1 MPRPASLGAS
11 HHSADTDTWT
21 TRTENTTRLAPGLPL
36 PSLELRS
43 GNRRQV
49 PYIALSTVSP
59 RGRLAIAGPIRHLE
73 WTPGQSLSISLD
85 DGCIEMRT
93 ANREEA
99 DLRIG
104 PRLHVYLPASL
115 RHAADVRSGD
125 KVLVAALTPPRLRIY
140 PSAKLEAMLS
150 RSAEH
155 DRAQR

>member
-1 MPRPASLGAS
+1 MLRTTSFGAS

-21 TRTENTTRLAPGLPL
+21 TLPENATRLAPGLPL

-43 GNRRQV
+43 GNRQVV

-73 WTPGQSLSISLD
+73 WTPGQLLSISLD

-93 ANREEA
+93 ANPDEA
-99 DLRIG
+99 SHRVG
-104 PRLHVYLPASL
+104 QRLHVHLPASL
-115 RHAADVRSGD
+115 RYAADIRSGD
-125 KVLVAALTPPRLRIY
+125 KVLVAALIPPRLRIY

>member
-1 MPRPASLGAS
+1 MLRSPRFGVGR
-11 HHSADTDTWT
+11 HSADTDTST

-36 PSLELRS
+36 PSLKPKS
-43 GNRRQV
+43 GNRRIV

-59 RGRLAIAGPIRHLE
+59 GGRLAIAGPIRHLA
-73 WTPGQSLSISLD
+73 WTPGQLLSISLD

-93 ANREEA
+93 ANSQEA

-104 PRLHVYLPASL
+104 PSLHVYLPASL
-115 RHAADVRSGD
+115 RHAADIRSGD
-125 KVLVAALTPPRLRIY
+125 KMLVAALTPPRLRIY

-155 DRAQR
+155 DRAQQ

>member
-1 MPRPASLGAS
+1 MPRTARFGAD
-11 HHSADTDTWT
+11 HHSADTDTSNTWTEKT
-21 TRTENTTRLAPGLPL
+21 TRSAPGLPL

-43 GNRRQV
+43 GNRREV

-73 WTPGQSLSISLD
+73 WTPGQLLSISLD

-104 PRLHVYLPASL
+104 PSLHVYLPASM
-115 RHAADVRSGD
+115 RHAADIRSGD

-140 PSAKLEAMLS
+140 PSAKLEAVLAL
-150 RSAEH
+150 SAEH
-155 DRAQR
+155 DRAQQ